1 MNTLERLRAEQ
12 QARYAIQ
19 REKDKAKIEAMFAN
33 HSRPLNNA
41 HLLEKEEN

>member
-33 HSRPLNNA
+33 NSRPLNNA
-41 HLLEKEEN
+41 HLLGKEEN

>member
-12 QARYAIQ
+12 QARYAIE
-19 REKDKAKIEAMFAN
+19 REKNKAKIEAMFAS

-41 HLLEKEEN
+41 HLLGKEEN